1 MPPLLGFC
9 YNFVITKGNK
19 MSFKDLKLPELKEI
33 AESFGVD
40 MPEKITKNALILL
53 MQEEGV
59 TYQDYERFSN
69 IEKEEIEV
77 PVNTLPPLVLKDERT
92 ILVKM
97 DRYNMS
103 YQVGPVTFTAEHPYM
118 ALPEG
123 FAQEIFDNH
132 DGFRPA
138 TPREVQEYYS

>member
-1 MPPLLGFC
+1 
-9 YNFVITKGNK
+9 
-19 MSFKDLKLPELKEI
+19 MSFKDLKLSELREI

-40 MPEKITKNALILL
+40 MPDKITKNALILL

-59 TYQDYERFSN
+59 SYQDYERFSN
-69 IEKEEIEV
+69 IEKEEIET
-77 PVNTLPPLVLKDERT
+77 PVNSMPPLVLKNEST
-92 ILVKM
+92 MLVKM
-97 DRYNMS
+97 DRENFS
-103 YQVGPVTFTAEHPYM
+103 YQVGPVTFTKDHPYM

-123 FAQEIFDNH
+123 FAQQIFDQH